1 MVTSAPNKILKQFP
15 GMWIITNLIE
25 KKFSALKKPLCFR
38 GRRDADLWLEFL
50 IVYYAIRDDPK
61 LLEKGLESVEIS
73 FQMVIKAL
81 PALLTGGICV

>member
-25 KKFSALKKPLCFR
+25 KKFSALKNLLCFR
-38 GRRDADLWLEFL
+38 GRRDADLWLELL
-50 IVYYAIRDDPK
+50 ISYYAIRDDPK

-73 FQMVIKAL
+73 FLMINKVL
-81 PALLTGGICV
+81 PLLLT